1 MLAALGFGAIA
12 IAAVAAEVASE
23 VVGELIA
30 AVCDDNV
37 FVLCGFALWKGLC
50 NGLWN
55 TPISVVKAKSRRELQ
70 NAFWSLELQNFRNQ
84 RFLNTSKFSQ
94 LRQKLS

>member
-37 FVLCGFALWKGLC
+37 FVLCGFALWRDSAMDSGIRQSRL
-50 NGLWN
+50 
-55 TPISVVKAKSRRELQ
+55 SRR
-70 NAFWSLELQNFRNQ
+70 
-84 RFLNTSKFSQ
+84 SQ
-94 LRQKLS
+94 DENCRTLFGL